1 MTKVTNRSE
10 DRISAGGYD
19 ADVAAIVDAVLA
31 DPARADDAKALLTQ
45 KLRAP
50 GVVRLAVPKSVRKPA
65 SLREEAD
72 EDMWD
77 NVPV

>member
-1 MTKVTNRSE
+1 MTKVKTRSA
-10 DRISAGGYD
+10 DRISADAYD

-45 KLRAP
+45 KLGAP
-50 GVVRLAVPKSVRKPA
+50 DVVRLAVPKSVRKSF
-65 SLREEAD
+65 SLREDAD